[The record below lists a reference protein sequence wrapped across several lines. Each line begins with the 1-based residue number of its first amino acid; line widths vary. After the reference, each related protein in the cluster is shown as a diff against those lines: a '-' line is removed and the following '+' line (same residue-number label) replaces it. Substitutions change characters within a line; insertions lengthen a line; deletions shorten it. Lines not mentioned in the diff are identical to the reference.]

1 MRFQNL
7 FVNAEVY
14 VGSRA
19 LPTLINFTRNILE
32 VNCFPLLISSVHV
45 VVAVAVAVALL
56 LLLLFLD

>member
-19 LPTLINFTRNILE
+19 LPTLINFTRNIME
-32 VNCFPLLISSVHV
+32 VNCCLLLISSVHV
-45 VVAVAVAVALL
+45 VVVAL

>member
-19 LPTLINFTRNILE
+19 LPTLINFTRNIME
-32 VNCFPLLISSVHV
+32 VNCCLLLISSVHV
-45 VVAVAVAVALL
+45 VVAVVVVALP
-56 LLLLFLD
+56 LLLFLD

>member
-19 LPTLINFTRNILE
+19 LPTLINFTRNIME
-32 VNCFPLLISSVHV
+32 VNCCLLLISSVHV
-45 VVAVAVAVALL
+45 VVAVVVALP
-56 LLLLFLD
+56 LLLFLD